1 MHRSHRVA
9 GALVGAAV
17 GSALAAP
24 FAGSPPGEFSR
35 RFPLPA
41 RGVRTEMCGEDPG
54 RFPPSFARA
63 LEFLLARDLHTRRVG
78 GPQGDECADL
88 VGEVGP
94 ALDGE
99 DVDLDGED
107 FAEVMRRD
115 IDAGG
120 DGMRAGAL
128 AGAGFGMAGIPMRW
142 SSVVHGEA
150 AGRSWRLADLQELAA
165 ALDGHP

>member
-1 MHRSHRVA
+1 MSEDSASRACSAVRGATASWGPGGATATISSPTRRAFPPAWYLSGMSVRMHRSHRVA

-24 FAGSPPGEFSR
+24 FAGSPFGEFSR

-63 LEFLLARDLHTRRVG
+63 LESLLARDLHTRRLG

-88 VGEVGP
+88 VAEVRR

-99 DVDLDGED
+99 HVDLDGHD
-107 FAEVMRRD
+107 VAEVLRRG

-120 DGMRAGAL
+120 D
-128 AGAGFGMAGIPMRW
+128 
-142 SSVVHGEA
+142 
-150 AGRSWRLADLQELAA
+150 
-165 ALDGHP
+165 